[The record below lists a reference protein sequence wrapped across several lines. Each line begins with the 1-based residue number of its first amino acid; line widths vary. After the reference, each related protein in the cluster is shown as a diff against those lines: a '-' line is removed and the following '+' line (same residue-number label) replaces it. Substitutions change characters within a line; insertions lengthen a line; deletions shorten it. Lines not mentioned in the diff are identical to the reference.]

1 MFSNL
6 LYKFLTIIATI
17 KVLVIPCFI
26 TKYTLNITH
35 TFQGIYSFKIITKG
49 KWRDYAN
56 YCVYPKFNF
65 YPKQIVTKKQQQ
77 Q

>member
-26 TKYTLNITH
+26 TKYTLNITPGA
-35 TFQGIYSFKIITKG
+35 TLGRGALVQRSKLGCPAFGMLWDG
-49 KWRDYAN
+49 MVEAAW
-56 YCVYPKFNF
+56 
-65 YPKQIVTKKQQQ
+65 
-77 Q
+77 